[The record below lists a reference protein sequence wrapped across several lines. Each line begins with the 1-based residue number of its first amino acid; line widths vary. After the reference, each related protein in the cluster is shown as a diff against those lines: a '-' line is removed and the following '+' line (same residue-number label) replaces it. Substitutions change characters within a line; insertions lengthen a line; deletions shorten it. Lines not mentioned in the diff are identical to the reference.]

1 MNNNEFVSPF
11 VINEPAKKTTTP
23 KSTSSSNG
31 YDFFDEQS
39 YQRKLREKL
48 NNSSTDKMIFT
59 PDEPKPKRTRAKK
72 ETTSNGQVI
81 PVSMANCNTPTNRTE
96 KQDSIYHQ
104 AYRETDQVLKNAIG
118 QTDVLI
124 NDVGVDLAKIREA
137 KAMTNKYRY
146 ITDLTT
152 TMSSLI
158 STKITA
164 ARELNNSIARA
175 NDLEYKMQKELKAME
190 STKDDNKAIMD
201 MYNAFMSVPV
211 GTYKP
216 QLGPSIQDV
225 TLPKNTN
232 ISTID
237 IIASQMSGN
246 NLDPGYQQ
254 YVANIT
260 PEQNRMRYE
269 NDPNVQTVVVYDQS
283 SGRKWFDV
291 INMTTGESIPN
302 VAKPDEFLLEDTRPD
317 LTNGVARNSN
327 INVTYPLKVVGEK
340 SSLYDY

>member
-1 MNNNEFVSPF
+1 MNELISPF
-11 VINEPAKKTTTP
+11 VVNSTKTPTT
-23 KSTSSSNG
+23 STASST
-31 YDFFDEQS
+31 YDFFDDQG
-39 YQRKLREKL
+39 YQKKLKEKL
-48 NNSSTDKMIFT
+48 QQSSTDKMIYS
-59 PDEPKPKRTRAKK
+59 PDDNKPKRGRPRKDATENKI
-72 ETTSNGQVI
+72 V
-81 PVSMANCNTPTNRTE
+81 PVSMEGYTTAGTKNEESTYHKAYQET
-96 KQDSIYHQ
+96 DSI
-104 AYRETDQVLKNAIG
+104 LKNAIG
-118 QTDVLI
+118 QTDALI
-124 NDVGVDLAKIREA
+124 SDVATDLNKIREA

-146 ITDLTT
+146 ITDLTS
-152 TMSSLI
+152 TMSALI
-158 STKITA
+158 STKISA
-164 ARELNNSIARA
+164 ARELNNSISHA

-232 ISTID
+232 LSTID
-237 IIASQMSGN
+237 IIASRSAGDTSI
-246 NLDPGYQQ
+246 DPGYQQ
-254 YVANIT
+254 YLANMT

-269 NDPNVQTVVVYDQS
+269 NDPDVQTVVVYDQS

-291 INMTTGESIPN
+291 INVRTGASIPN
-302 VAKPDEFLLEDTRPD
+302 IAKPDDFLLEDTRPD
-317 LTNGVARNSN
+317 LANGVARNSN